1 MYTFSELTLSNFPH
15 TPLIPSPP
23 RPSPPVHQERTSL
36 LPYTY
41 NNSHH
46 VRMLSFLSLP
56 PTTAAVS
63 SFAPPLWSQW
73 KCQKSVLSKANPYL
87 CKTDQTGAVPLV
99 KGCKQI
105 LVTPTEKGSGEKIP
119 QSHLSSVLFSCWFF
133 RLTESSWKQRGPGSP
148 LMQSNKISASQD
160 PDRGRR

>member
-15 TPLIPSPP
+15 TPLTLSPP
-23 RPSPPVHQERTSL
+23 RPPPVHQERTSL

-46 VRMLSFLSLP
+46 VRTLSFLSLP

-87 CKTDQTGAVPLV
+87 CKTDQTGVVPLV
-99 KGCKQI
+99 KGCNQI
-105 LVTPTEKGSGEKIP
+105 LVTPTEKGSGEKNTPVSLIFCP
-119 QSHLSSVLFSCWFF
+119 FLLLVLPIDWIHV
-133 RLTESSWKQRGPGSP
+133 E
-148 LMQSNKISASQD
+148 A
-160 PDRGRR
+160 